1 MQMLVL
7 RSRCFVVASLGVFLA
22 LSYMGFAL
30 TLNAAEAVEHNS
42 AQVFEELAREADQAR
57 EERRIAQQA
66 WQEEE
71 ARLRLLIAALNDE
84 SQRLTDKTS
93 LLRAENAELAE
104 TIQAIKSADEHAAAL
119 SERTQELT
127 KHIDQELAQT
137 LANSAL
143 LFKQM
148 SEQGSSELPPASDAL
163 ALRTSLNTL
172 ARREQQ
178 TRSISRH
185 QLSGLLPN
193 GKRQVA
199 SVLAM
204 GGAAGWWLTETASGT
219 VRVVDGTAYFD
230 PVDNAQLQQAIRQVF
245 AAHQNQADSGLFLL
259 PVPNGPSASS
269 KQQTTPAEPT
279 P

>member
-1 MQMLVL
+1 MTGVCRHFLL
-7 RSRCFVVASLGVFLA
+7 LSASL
-22 LSYMGFAL
+22 L
-30 TLNAAEAVEHNS
+30 TLSSASHLQVLSAAEHNT
-42 AQVFEELAREADQAR
+42 AQAFEDLAREADQAR

-84 SQRLTDKTS
+84 SQRLTDKTAI
-93 LLRAENAELAE
+93 LQAENAELAE

-163 ALRTSLNTL
+163 ALRTSLKTI

-178 TRSISRH
+178 TCSISRH
-185 QLSGLLPN
+185 QRWVCCQMDSVRSHLCWSWVGLRWKLT
-193 GKRQVA
+193 VA
-199 SVLAM
+199 
-204 GGAAGWWLTETASGT
+204 GSGT
-219 VRVVDGTAYFD
+219 VRVEDA
-230 PVDNAQLQQAIRQVF
+230 AVF
-245 AAHQNQADSGLFLL
+245 RSC
-259 PVPNGPSASS
+259 
-269 KQQTTPAEPT
+269 
-279 P
+279 